1 MSVLNRIKEIS
12 KDRGLTLKEVARK
25 AGIGE
30 NSIYK
35 WKTTSPST
43 KSLEKVAKV
52 LGVTVEDL
60 MSDSGDKQTPEY
72 RAIQRKA
79 KELSP
84 VNQKK
89 LLDMIETIFGDI
101 DKGDD

>member
-43 KSLEKVAKV
+43 KTLDKVAKA

-60 MSDSGDKQTPEY
+60 MSDSNDEQTPEY

-84 VNQKK
+84 INQKK
-89 LLDMIETIFGDI
+89 LLDMIETIFDDI

>member
-1 MSVLNRIKEIS
+1 MSVLNRIREIS

-43 KSLEKVAKV
+43 KSLEKVAKA
-52 LGVTVEDL
+52 LGVTAEDL
-60 MSDSGDKQTPEY
+60 MSDSDDKQTPEY

>member
-1 MSVLNRIKEIS
+1 MSVLNRIREIS

-35 WKTTSPST
+35 WKTASPST
-43 KSLEKVAKV
+43 KSLEKVAKA

-60 MSDSGDKQTPEY
+60 MSDSDDKQTPEY

-89 LLDMIETIFGDI
+89 LLDMIETIFGDL

>member
-1 MSVLNRIKEIS
+1 MSVLNRIREIS

-43 KSLEKVAKV
+43 KSLEKVAKA
-52 LGVTVEDL
+52 LGVT
-60 MSDSGDKQTPEY
+60 
-72 RAIQRKA
+72 A
-79 KELSP
+79 
-84 VNQKK
+84 
-89 LLDMIETIFGDI
+89 
-101 DKGDD
+101 

>member
-1 MSVLNRIKEIS
+1 
-12 KDRGLTLKEVARK
+12 
-25 AGIGE
+25 
-30 NSIYK
+30 
-35 WKTTSPST
+35 
-43 KSLEKVAKV
+43 
-52 LGVTVEDL
+52 
-60 MSDSGDKQTPEY
+60 MSDSDDKQTPEY
-72 RAIQRKA
+72 RAIQRNA

>member
-35 WKTTSPST
+35 WKTASPST
-43 KSLEKVAKV
+43 KTLDKVAKA

-60 MSDSGDKQTPEY
+60 MSDSDDKQTPEY

-84 VNQKK
+84 ENQKK
-89 LLDMIETIFGDI
+89 LLKMIKLAFDDV